1 MTDPSQPRPPA
12 GSQAPGPTQEELE
25 AHLAQLREANVAE
38 VVVQAV
44 NMLATG
50 AQVKL
55 GRDDARVLIDAI
67 AAIADTADGRVD
79 AELVKQVRDAVSQ
92 LKMAQVQAERD
103 LAQAE
108 ATSTQGQ
115 TEAEQSPTGQGETGQ
130 NPPLTDRL
138 WIPGREPGAS

>member
-1 MTDPSQPRPPA
+1 MTDPTQPRQPP
-12 GSQAPGPTQEELE
+12 GGQGPGLTQEELE
-25 AHLAQLREANVAE
+25 AHLAQLRESDVAE

-55 GRDDARVLIDAI
+55 GRDDARVLIDVI
-67 AAIADTADGRVD
+67 AAVADTADGRVD
-79 AELVKQVRDAVSQ
+79 ADLVKQIREAVSQ

-108 ATSTQGQ
+108 TAAPQRPD
-115 TEAEQSPTGQGETGQ
+115 EAAAPSSGPEQPVQDQ
-130 NPPLTDRL
+130 RLTDRL
-138 WIPGREPGAS
+138 WVPGREPGAS